1 MKTIVTIKNHGSFT
15 EEDQLT
21 VKALLRQEAFPQF
34 YTNIVFKSLKYEDEV
49 LLIDE
54 SLIERDIIGS
64 SQTSREEGINPK
76 YDKLKQDITENGFRL
91 YDKPIFVRRITG
103 GKFALVD
110 GRTKDKILHE
120 RKFKNRICVVIEID
134 SSELELFSRRLNAGE
149 GNSPAGLIKEVDIV
163 KFLHREI
170 QSGNLELNQLVI
182 LECINKIC
190 GTGKFSGKKRSDL
203 SWQIFNHAN
212 AIATSNLLPIAWAN
226 NKEVDSWLTRTNYIE
241 TPTVVYLPYAA
252 SSPMKAVFAAAQ
264 LSREKPNKEIRV
276 VIYVSKLNGYDL
288 KDCYLKAVLKFK
300 DLWYDYMALLSH
312 TYYSDAKQSQDKV
325 KLFGCVPNNIEDV
338 CEDMD
343 KLIIFGKNDQKINNN
358 YLVGQN
364 LSAFFDLEDEDGEEN
379 E

>member
-1 MKTIVTIKNHGSFT
+1 MKTIIPIKQYGLFT
-15 EEDQLT
+15 EEDRLT
-21 VKALLRQEAFPQF
+21 VKSLLRQEAFPQF
-34 YTNIVFKSLKYEDEV
+34 YTNIEFKSLKFEDV

-64 SQTSREEGINPK
+64 SQTSREEGLNPK
-76 YDKLKQDITENGFRL
+76 YDELKQDITENGFRL
-91 YDKPIFVRRITG
+91 YDKPIFVRRTTG

-134 SSELELFSRRLNAGE
+134 VSELELFSKRLNAGE

-170 QSGNLELNQLVI
+170 ESGNLELDQLLI

-203 SWQIFNHAN
+203 SFQIFNHAN
-212 AIATSNLLPIAWAN
+212 AILTSSLMPIAWAN
-226 NKEVDSWLTRTNYIE
+226 NKEVESWLTKTNYIE

-252 SSPMKAVFAAAQ
+252 SSPMKAVFAAAE
-264 LSREKPNKEIRV
+264 LSKEKPNKEIRV
-276 VIYVSKLNGYDL
+276 IIYVSKLTGYDL
-288 KDCYLKAVLKFK
+288 KDCYIKAILKFK
-300 DLWYDYMALLSH
+300 KLWSYYMFLLSH
-312 TYYSDAKQSQDKV
+312 TYYSDAKQNEDKV
-325 KLFGCVPNNIEDV
+325 KLYGCVPNNIDDI
-338 CEDMD
+338 CDNMD
-343 KLIIFGKNDQKINNN
+343 KLIIFGKNDQKINGN

-364 LSAFFDLEDEDGEEN
+364 LNAFFNLEDEDGEDDE
-379 E
+379 

>member
-1 MKTIVTIKNHGSFT
+1 
-15 EEDQLT
+15 
-21 VKALLRQEAFPQF
+21 
-34 YTNIVFKSLKYEDEV
+34 LKH
-49 LLIDE
+49 
-54 SLIERDIIGS
+54 
-64 SQTSREEGINPK
+64 
-76 YDKLKQDITENGFRL
+76 DITENGFRL
-91 YDKPIFVRRITG
+91 YDKPIFVRRTTG

-134 SSELELFSRRLNAGE
+134 SSELELFSKRLNAGE

>member
-1 MKTIVTIKNHGSFT
+1 MKTIVQIKQHGLFT
-15 EEDQLT
+15 EEDRLT
-21 VKALLRQEAFPQF
+21 VKSLLRQEAFPQF
-34 YTNIVFKSLKYEDEV
+34 YTNIEFKSLKFEDV

-64 SQTSREEGINPK
+64 SQTSREEGLNPK
-76 YDKLKQDITENGFRL
+76 YDELKQDITENGFRL
-91 YDKPIFVRRITG
+91 YDKPIFVRRTTG

-134 SSELELFSRRLNAGE
+134 VSELELFSKRLNAGE

-170 QSGNLELNQLVI
+170 ESGNLELDQLLI

-203 SWQIFNHAN
+203 SFQIFNHAN
-212 AIATSNLLPIAWAN
+212 AILTSSLMPIAWAN
-226 NKEVDSWLTRTNYIE
+226 NKEVESWLTKTNYIE

-252 SSPMKAVFAAAQ
+252 SSPMKAVFAAAE
-264 LSREKPNKEIRV
+264 LSKEKPNKEIRV
-276 VIYVSKLNGYDL
+276 IIYVSKLTGYDL
-288 KDCYLKAVLKFK
+288 KDCYIKAVLKFK
-300 DLWYDYMALLSH
+300 KLWTYYMFLLSH
-312 TYYSDAKQSQDKV
+312 TYYSDAKQSEDKV
-325 KLFGCVPNNIEDV
+325 KLYGCVPNNIEDI
-338 CEDMD
+338 CDNMD
-343 KLIIFGKNDQKINNN
+343 KLIIFGKNDQKINGN

-364 LSAFFDLEDEDGEEN
+364 LNAFFNLEDEDGEDDE
-379 E
+379 

>member
-1 MKTIVTIKNHGSFT
+1 MKTIVPIKQHGSFT
-15 EEDQLT
+15 EEDRLT
-21 VKALLRQEAFPQF
+21 VKSLLRQEAFPQF
-34 YTNIVFKSLKYEDEV
+34 YTNIEFKSLKFEDV

-64 SQTSREEGINPK
+64 SQTSREEGLNPK
-76 YDKLKQDITENGFRL
+76 YDELKQDITENGFRL
-91 YDKPIFVRRITG
+91 YDKPIFVRRTTG

-134 SSELELFSRRLNAGE
+134 VLELEIFSRRLNAGE
-149 GNSPAGLIKEVDIV
+149 GTSPAGLIKEVDII

-170 QSGNLELNQLVI
+170 ESGNLELDQLLI

-212 AIATSNLLPIAWAN
+212 AILTSSLMPIAWAN
-226 NKEVDSWLTRTNYIE
+226 NKEVESWLTRTNYIE

-252 SSPMKAVFAAAQ
+252 SSPMKAVFAAAE
-264 LSREKPNKEIRV
+264 LSKEKPNKEIRV
-276 VIYVSKLNGYDL
+276 IIYVSKLTGYDL
-288 KDCYLKAVLKFK
+288 KECYIKAVLKFK
-300 DLWYDYMALLSH
+300 KLWSYYMVLLSR
-312 TYYSDAKQSQDKV
+312 TYYSDAKQSEDKV
-325 KLFGCVPNNIEDV
+325 KLYGCVPNNIDDI
-338 CEDMD
+338 CDNMD
-343 KLIIFGKNDQKINNN
+343 KLIIFGKNDQKINGN

-364 LSAFFDLEDEDGEEN
+364 LNAFFNLEDEDGEDDE
-379 E
+379 